1 MTDQVD
7 DGISAV
13 KAPSPTPAVPD
24 SDLIMERPQPVL
36 ESMASSST
44 EDPQATIVPL
54 EISVNLTP
62 LSIQRSNRRKAGI
75 VLMLCLVLFISAL
88 DQTIVATAIPA
99 MTKDLHAAAGYTWIG
114 AAYLLAMCAV
124 NPMWVRISDIWGRK
138 LAVLGA
144 IIVFAGGSTIAAA
157 AIDMPM
163 LIAGRGVQGLAGGGI
178 MSLVNIIIADLFSM
192 RHRSLYIS
200 ATALV
205 WVLAGTTGPVIG
217 GALAQYASWRW
228 CFWINLPVCGLSFI
242 VLLLFLDLHNP
253 RTKIRDGLKAVDWFG
268 VVSILTVILLL
279 LLGLDFGG
287 MTFPW
292 HSPTVIC
299 MIVFGFLLLSFFLF
313 AEKRL
318 ARFPLLDLRVFREW
332 SNNAVILV
340 AASHS
345 MATRGSE
352 YYLPLYFQSVKGAFP
367 TKSGVLVLPMMV
379 AASLCDVSVGVLIH
393 KTGRYREVIW
403 AGTVLLT
410 LGTGLYVMLGIETS
424 LAQVIV
430 FEVIGGIGLSL
441 LLSTPMLAIQNNV
454 QQANVAVATST
465 LGFVRSIATSL
476 SIVLGGVV
484 FQDSMTV
491 QHASLVASGLNSTY
505 LDAFSGYDAAANVE
519 MIATINDPVQ
529 HHVVQSAFAW
539 SLRNMFIMYTVAAGI
554 GLLATPFVKQRFMS
568 AEHTETKT
576 GIKNLTEH
584 KKQSEDQG

>member
-1 MTDQVD
+1 
-7 DGISAV
+7 
-13 KAPSPTPAVPD
+13 
-24 SDLIMERPQPVL
+24 MERPQRVPEGAATL
-36 ESMASSST
+36 ST
-44 EDPQATIVPL
+44 ENPQATIEPL
-54 EISVNLTP
+54 QISENLTP
-62 LSIQRSNRRKAGI
+62 LSVQRSPLRNAGI
-75 VLMLCLVLFISAL
+75 VLMLCLVMFISAL

-99 MTKDLHAAAGYTWIG
+99 MTKDLHSAAGYTWIG
-114 AAYLLAMCAV
+114 AAYLLSMCAV

-144 IIVFAGGSTIAAA
+144 IIIFAVGSTIAAA

-178 MSLVNIIIADLFSM
+178 ISLVNIIIADLFSM

-205 WVLAGTTGPVIG
+205 WVLAGTAGPVIG

-228 CFWINLPVCGLSFI
+228 CFWINLPVCGLAFI
-242 VLLLFLDLHNP
+242 VLVLFLDLHNP
-253 RTKIRDGLKAVDWFG
+253 RTKLRDGLKAVDWFG
-268 VVSILTVILLL
+268 IVSILTVILLL

-287 MTFPW
+287 VTFPW
-292 HSPTVIC
+292 DSPTVIC
-299 MIVFGFLLLSFFLF
+299 MIVFGSVLFGFFLF

-318 ARFPLLDLRVFREW
+318 ARFPLMDLRLFREW

-352 YYLPLYFQSVKGAFP
+352 YYLPLYFQSVKGASP

-393 KTGRYREVIW
+393 KTGRYRELIW
-403 AGTVLLT
+403 AGT
-410 LGTGLYVMLGIETS
+410 TS

-454 QQANVAVATST
+454 KQADAAVATST

-491 QHASLVASGLNSTY
+491 QHASLVAAGLNSTY

-519 MIATINDPVQ
+519 MIATIDDPVQ

-576 GIKNLTEH
+576 GIENLTEH
-584 KKQSEDQG
+584 KKQSED